1 MIILCQRSP
10 FLRRMLTSN
19 KKNNDD
25 VLVHIKLSNILP
37 ETFQII
43 LRNLY
48 GGIFSSNGQD
58 TSDIFKVLVAAD
70 GLLLQELV

>member
-43 LRNLY
+43 LRYLY
-48 GGIFSSNGQD
+48 GGIFSSNGHD